1 MRQYLQ
7 RFGWFQNSLFWRTFL
22 LLAVL
27 VTASMLAWFV
37 SIKLLERKPRAQQ
50 LANQIVSIVTIT
62 SAALTHSAE
71 DKRRELL
78 IDLASNEGIRI
89 YLLEENDQIK
99 KTDETPLLIEVRK
112 LVQDKLGSQT
122 QFAKSVNGEVG
133 FWLSFQIDE
142 DQFWLRLEADRLQTE
157 TNLQFFGWAFISLI
171 LALIAAVFISQRI
184 NAPLSNLSAAA
195 RQLARGKRP
204 SALSESGPREIRET
218 NTSFNQMVDDLA
230 RIETDRTVILAGI
243 SHDLRTPLTRLQLE
257 LEMANLEA
265 TTREAMQGDLQQMD
279 SIIQQFLDYAK
290 PLHESTFTSFSLS
303 SLIDKLFTDLAKSSD
318 VRIDL
323 QIEPELYVTGIEIE
337 FQRLFNNL
345 IQNAMRYGRSP
356 DDQVLHLQIECRRQA
371 SASHSGTL
379 VKFRD
384 FGTGI
389 EDTQIPR
396 LLRPFTR
403 GEIARSQANGSG
415 LGLAI
420 VDRIVKRHG
429 GKMHIHNHAQG
440 GLEILLVFH

>member
-290 PLHESTFTSFSLS
+290 PLHESTFASFNLS
-303 SLIDKLFTDLAKSSD
+303 SLIDKLFTDLAKLSD

-356 DDQVLHLQIECRRQA
+356 DDQVLHLQIECQRQA
-371 SASHSGTL
+371 SAIHSGTL

>member
-122 QFAKSVNGEVG
+122 QFAQSVNGEVG

-290 PLHESTFTSFSLS
+290 PLHESTFTSFNLS

-356 DDQVLHLQIECRRQA
+356 EDQVLHLQIECRRQA

-440 GLEILLVFH
+440 GLEILLMFH

>member
-290 PLHESTFTSFSLS
+290 PLHESTFASFNLS

>member
-290 PLHESTFTSFSLS
+290 PLHESTFTSFNLS

>member
-440 GLEILLVFH
+440 GLEILLMFH

>member
-290 PLHESTFTSFSLS
+290 PLHESTFTSFNLS

-356 DDQVLHLQIECRRQA
+356 EDQVLHLQIECRRQT

-389 EDTQIPR
+389 EGTQIPR

>member
-265 TTREAMQGDLQQMD
+265 TAREAMQGDLQQMD

-290 PLHESTFTSFSLS
+290 PLHESTFTSFNLS
-303 SLIDKLFTDLAKSSD
+303 SLIDKLFTDLAKLSD

-415 LGLAI
+415 LDLAI

>member
-22 LLAVL
+22 LLAAL

-290 PLHESTFTSFSLS
+290 PLHESTFTSFNLS

>member
-290 PLHESTFTSFSLS
+290 PLHESTFTSFNLS
-303 SLIDKLFTDLAKSSD
+303 SLIDKLFTDLAKLSD